1 MIFSQLC
8 ARIERLNEPLN
19 MKKYTLS
26 LAVAAA
32 SLLFASCGTTQNG
45 SLLGSLA
52 QGMQNNTAASGS
64 QTQTGTSLLSNLL
77 SGVLEGS
84 STLTQESIQ
93 GTWKFTSA
101 DCVFESENLL
111 AKAGGAVAA
120 TKIEKNLNTQFT
132 KFGINA
138 NTCAYTFNSDNTYS
152 AKIGSYTVNGNY
164 TLDTKTKTVKMTY
177 LGGVASNSA
186 RVAMTGNNLSLLIE
200 SDKLLNL
207 LKGLSALKSNSNI
220 TTLSS
225 LLNNYDGLYVGIQ
238 MSK

>member
-1 MIFSQLC
+1 M
-8 ARIERLNEPLN
+8 N
-19 MKKYTLS
+19 KYTLS
-26 LAVAAA
+26 LGMAAA

-45 SLLGSLA
+45 SLLGTLA
-52 QGMQNNTAASGS
+52 QGMQNNTAATA
-64 QTQTGTSLLSNLL
+64 TQTHTGSSLLANLL
-77 SGVLEGS
+77 SGMLES
-84 STLTQESIQ
+84 STTLTQADIQ
-93 GTWKFTSA
+93 GTWKFASA

-120 TKIEKNLNTQFT
+120 TKIEENLNTQFA

-138 NTCAYTFNSDNTYS
+138 NTCAYTFNSDNTYA

-164 TLDTKTKTVKMTY
+164 TLDTKTKTIKMTY
-177 LGGVASNSA
+177 LGGVASYSA
-186 RVAMTGNNLSLLIE
+186 RVAWVGNNLSLLIE

-207 LKGLSALKSNSNI
+207 LKALSALKSNSNI